1 MARGSVKWF
10 NAVKGWGFIIPDD
23 GEREVFVH
31 YSSIEME
38 GFKCLYDNDQ
48 VEYTLT
54 EGPKG
59 PMASNVKL
67 TGRNWNKDA

>member
-1 MARGSVKWF
+1 MPRGSVKWF
-10 NAVKGWGFIIPDD
+10 NATKGFGFIIPDEAD
-23 GEREVFVH
+23 AREVFVH
-31 YSSIEME
+31 YSGIEME

-59 PMASNVKL
+59 PIASKVKL
-67 TGRNWNKDA
+67 VGRTWNKE